1 MDEDRVTAAPHTNA
15 TTLKYSKLKMRLLC
29 VLFCEPVSHV
39 CLLFNGG
46 NYEGK
51 ARLFSGNFS
60 LILTR
65 PWLVSRLMFLVN
77 VKAPFFFLCILA
89 SDEWFRHASV
99 YSVALYMW
107 SSGRHKD
114 MFARSN
120 ET

>member
-29 VLFCEPVSHV
+29 VLFCEPVSYV
-39 CLLFNGG
+39 YPLFNGG

-65 PWLVSRLMFLVN
+65 LWLVSRLMFLVN
-77 VKAPFFFLCILA
+77 VKAPFFF
-89 SDEWFRHASV
+89 FV
-99 YSVALYMW
+99 
-107 SSGRHKD
+107 
-114 MFARSN
+114 F
-120 ET
+120 